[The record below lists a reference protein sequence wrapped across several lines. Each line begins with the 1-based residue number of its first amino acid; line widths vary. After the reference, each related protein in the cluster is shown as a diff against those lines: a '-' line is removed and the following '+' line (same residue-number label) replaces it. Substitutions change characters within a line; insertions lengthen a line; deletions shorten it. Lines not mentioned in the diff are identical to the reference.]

1 MTETLAV
8 CPAFP
13 ATRQVPAKRW
23 DEIIPQ
29 CLGGGRL
36 DAAGLKTGVSGIPAA
51 VFAPRWA
58 EVIHFPLTKR
68 ISGDSSRHGGY
79 PLGHQDQ
86 GLVPVLGQLAERA
99 ERCFLVDQPGASEI
113 VNHSRSVS

>member
-1 MTETLAV
+1 MNGAGGASFGGMTETLAV

-36 DAAGLKTGVSGIPAA
+36 DAA

-79 PLGHQDQ
+79 PLGHQGQ